1 MTVTARTRVGRPV
14 RRREAQRTQGSRKV
28 LARVIMVFLAAL
40 VLVAIFAPLIAP
52 YRPDAQNLSLAFRPP
67 IGMRG
72 TAPGHLLGTDQL
84 GQDILSQMIYGTRL
98 SLIVGVIATLI
109 AGIIGLLIGLIA
121 GYFGGIR
128 DQVLMRLADMQLA
141 FPSILLAMV
150 LVAVIGPS
158 LLFLVLVLG
167 LTGWVPYAR
176 VVRAE
181 VLVLRQ
187 KEFVT
192 AARGIGVSDA
202 AIIRRH
208 MIPNVMAPLA
218 TIATLQVAS
227 MIIIAASLSYLGL
240 GVPPSDPSWGAMIQ
254 EGQLYLRTAWW
265 VGVFPGLAL
274 VLTTLAINLAGDLL
288 RDIADPKA
296 YLR

>member
-1 MTVTARTRVGRPV
+1 MMVTVRRPV
-14 RRREAQRTQGSRKV
+14 LGRRGTRRAAGQRRL

-40 VLVAIFAPLIAP
+40 VVVAVFAPWIAP
-52 YRPDAQNLSLAFRPP
+52 YPPDAQNLALSFQSPVGFGHA
-67 IGMRG
+67 
-72 TAPGHLLGTDQL
+72 APGHLLGTDQL

-98 SLIVGVIATLI
+98 TLIVGVAATAL
-109 AGIIGLLIGLIA
+109 AGVLGLAIGLIA

-158 LLFLVLVLG
+158 VLFLVVVLG

-181 VLVLRQ
+181 VLTLRQ

-208 MIPNVMAPLA
+208 MLPNVMAPLA

-227 MIIIAASLSYLGL
+227 MIIVAASLSYLGM

-265 VGVFPGLAL
+265 VGVFPGVAL
-274 VLTTLAINLAGDLL
+274 VLTTLAINLAGDML